1 MIARPPLTPL
11 VSLLYDNSI
20 VKLLGAKDRAMG
32 LIEHNNA
39 EIQRYALQCVS
50 KCLVQKWEWVR

>member
-1 MIARPPLTPL
+1 LPF
-11 VSLLYDNSI
+11 SI